1 MSNTK
6 NELRALVVDVDSQI
20 ARLIEAT
27 LSQLGISDIT
37 IVNDGAQALARVETV
52 QQPFSFVVCDWMMPN
67 MDGLEFL
74 ERFRNIHPDI
84 PFVMLTAKTD
94 ASAFNKAKRLGAN
107 YFLMKPLAP
116 DDLKMRLKAVIDV
129 ACAS

>member
-6 NELRALVVDVDSQI
+6 NELRALVVDDDSQI

-52 QQPFSFVVCDWMMPN
+52 Q
-67 MDGLEFL
+67 
-74 ERFRNIHPDI
+74 
-84 PFVMLTAKTD
+84 
-94 ASAFNKAKRLGAN
+94 
-107 YFLMKPLAP
+107 
-116 DDLKMRLKAVIDV
+116 
-129 ACAS
+129 